1 MSVFEENVL
10 LYLPYETL
18 KDYEKKIKDK
28 LRQAVSSKLSL
39 EEDEKEKKKR
49 KKRKKLNIKEALLA
63 EAIAEKRAEMQQKLR
78 DQDLGGGWNP
88 LNQPVS
94 E

>member
-1 MSVFEENVL
+1 MPVPIALGGFDEKAAAAY
-10 LYLPYETL
+10 LYKP
-18 KDYEKKIKDK
+18 KKKK
-28 LRQAVSSKLSL
+28 KNKKKKKKATNAELRQAKFAAAV
-39 EEDEKEKKKR
+39 
-49 KKRKKLNIKEALLA
+49 
-63 EAIAEKRAEMQQKLR
+63 AEKRAEMQQKLR

>member
-1 MSVFEENVL
+1 MHVPISLGGFDEKAAEAYL
-10 LYLPYETL
+10 LPP
-18 KDYEKKIKDK
+18 
-28 LRQAVSSKLSL
+28 